1 MKRVILNYLV
11 IAALAILAACTSN
24 KMDDTY
30 DRKGVG
36 ILNIKGQ
43 DHPIIGAGACSTKDG
58 SGNIRS
64 IHFKD
69 KNGRTM
75 FFLIM
80 KEGQKLTA
88 KSYTANEIELL
99 NISPLTVDGGDQ
111 ADHAYW
117 WDGNV
122 VMKVGIKG
130 NTYNITIT
138 GNVGQTTKD
147 EYEYTEYT
155 LNYEGKILVED
166 CVP

>member
-1 MKRVILNYLV
+1 MKRLIFDYLIIV
-11 IAALAILAACTSN
+11 TLAVLAACTSN
-24 KMDDTY
+24 KMDDVNG
-30 DRKGVG
+30 RKCVG

-58 SGNIRS
+58 SGKIKS
-64 IHFKD
+64 IYFAD

-88 KSYTANEIELL
+88 KTYTANEIELL
-99 NISPLTVDGGDQ
+99 NISTLTVDGGDR

-122 VMKVGIKG
+122 VMKVGMEG
-130 NTYNITIT
+130 YTYNITIT

-147 EYEYTEYT
+147 EYEYTEYSLT
-155 LNYEGKILVED
+155 YKGKILEED
-166 CVP
+166 CIP